1 MASLCPLKREA
12 CAVNI
17 NYQKE
22 TKGEGGNVEH
32 LFTLFEYAGR
42 KEVLGRGT
50 QHRISLFLLCRIGA
64 WGMDV
69 SVSSRIRRTHQ
80 APGSLDSWKTDGRN
94 QLANAD
100 AYVFTRCADKHC
112 APQRH
117 RARMFPNPCPPTKP
131 KDMAASH
138 LTRTGLGR
146 NDID

>member
-12 CAVNI
+12 CGVNI

-50 QHRISLFLLCRIGA
+50 QHRISLFRLSRIGA
-64 WGMDV
+64 WGINV
-69 SVSSRIRRTHQ
+69 SVSSRIRRSHP
-80 APGSLDSWKTDGRN
+80 APGSLDLWKTDGRN

-117 RARMFPNPCPPTKP
+117 SPDVSLIHARPQNPKTWQP
-131 KDMAASH
+131 A
-138 LTRTGLGR
+138 
-146 NDID
+146 I